1 MTNLDQIRALEN
13 ESGMTW
19 KTFKQWKDDGYSIKA
34 GAKGYEIEGWGCK
47 RDYSKSKRGR
57 KYFYRKKI
65 YVFSEEDIL
74 NYKKDTNCEE
84 FHELDLLLD

>member
-1 MTNLDQIRALEN
+1 MTLQLISCNIGIVKGEGILD
-13 ESGMTW
+13 SG
-19 KTFKQWKDDGYSIKA
+19 A
-34 GAKGYEIEGWGCK
+34 G
-47 RDYSKSKRGR
+47 RLPRTRGR